1 MAVDGA
7 HNDVLV
13 AINDN
18 KEVEIVEC
26 QVRIWIWFVNL
37 SLHWII
43 SIELRIELGNWIWSE
58 VGRVYH
64 RKFNK

>member
-1 MAVDGA
+1 MSVQKPTFEYKEYEMAVDGV

-26 QVRIWIWFVNL
+26 QIRI
-37 SLHWII
+37 
-43 SIELRIELGNWIWSE
+43 
-58 VGRVYH
+58 
-64 RKFNK
+64 